1 MADEIKGGD
10 AVDFAILFNFVS
22 AFLARIIRDLS
33 QIDD

>member
-1 MADEIKGGD
+1 MADEIR
-10 AVDFAILFNFVS
+10 VEMQSTLPSNS